1 MKFQS
6 LDDVLKNLVKNLGIE
21 AQLLENEALVHWSTV
36 VGPKVAKNTKAE
48 KIKNGR
54 LFVKAKNDVWKNEL
68 MFYKADIINKLNIK
82 IGKPIVQD
90 IIIL

>member
-21 AQLLENEALVHWSTV
+21 AQLLENKALVYWSEV
-36 VGPKVAKNTKAE
+36 VGPKVANNTKAE

-68 MFYKADIINKLNIK
+68 MFYKTDIISKLNSK
-82 IGKPIVQD
+82 IGKAIVQD
-90 IIIL
+90 IVLL